1 MRIGGLLPPPLA
13 SFLSASPWP
22 VKQLGA
28 YEVEITPGTLP
39 KATEVWVLEVKR

>member
-1 MRIGGLLPPPLA
+1 MRIGGLLPPSPA

-28 YEVEITPGTLP
+28 YEVELSPGALP